1 MSKRTV
7 KNSGRFQAQGLK
19 LEISEKWNKEEP
31 ITLEE
36 GKSLLKNLKNK
47 LSKKDKLIRED
58 AFKKCEKYIIQANK
72 NGGVSSVITKDF
84 LCRFTSSERVDL
96 EIRFGDAFVKIK

>member
-1 MSKRTV
+1 MSKRTF

-19 LEISEKWNKEEP
+19 LEESEKWNLEEP
-31 ITLEE
+31 ITLNE
-36 GKSLLKNLKNK
+36 GKLLVNNLKNK

-72 NGGVSSVITKDF
+72 NGGVSSVLVKDF
-84 LCRFTSSERVDL
+84 LCRHTSSERVDI
-96 EIRFGDAFVKIK
+96 EINYGDAFIKEN